1 MLEIGVLPLPGWL
14 VRDSLVLTYWSAD
27 PLLER
32 QAFVNLRLKLLWL
45 GDRNTRL
52 YAKVSAACGE
62 GRSLRS

>member
-32 QAFVNLRLKLLWL
+32 QAFVNLRLKLLWV
-45 GDRNTRL
+45 G
-52 YAKVSAACGE
+52 G
-62 GRSLRS
+62 